1 MSGYIK
7 YFENGGKNL
16 SFAIKDD
23 DVLGKYNEIWNK
35 ITKTWN
41 IKFNSMSVYDE
52 RYIKAHVREFSG
64 VTKRNFLGKWSANTQ
79 LLDLFF

>member
-52 RYIKAHVREFSG
+52 RYIKAHVREFNG